1 MPKMFSLGLF
11 FFPITVPNEAS
22 VCGNLICDPQI
33 WFVLWV
39 FWAECPSWCHPL
51 LPAHLGNS
59 TSWLDGSSPSFP
71 RTLKRGASLSLS
83 SAMHESRWANANK
96 WTHRTPQSL
105 IKVQISCKENTLKGH
120 FRRAAMG
127 DTRWLS
133 EENGANAAVSS
144 TKLSFFNR
152 PGSKVTICA
161 DREAGRRCAAGKLNA
176 NEESEPGNLVRAD
189 RDWMRLKQ
197 RGKLSRRISRRCC
210 YFKGFSR
217 PGGDYLRRRF

>member
-22 VCGNLICDPQI
+22 VCGSPNFEPNALPDAALCSLPTSAIRQAGWTGVRRPFQGR
-33 WFVLWV
+33 WSVAPRWV
-39 FWAECPSWCHPL
+39 CHRQC
-51 LPAHLGNS
+51 
-59 TSWLDGSSPSFP
+59 TSQDEQTP
-71 RTLKRGASLSLS
+71 
-83 SAMHESRWANANK
+83 NK
-96 WTHRTPQSL
+96 LTHRTPQSL

-144 TKLSFFNR
+144 TKLSFLDR

-161 DREAGRRCAAGKLNA
+161 GREAGRRCAAGKLNA

-189 RDWMRLKQ
+189 RDWTRL

-217 PGGDYLRRRF
+217 PGGDYLHRRF